1 MPTVLRP
8 GSHLLI
14 GRDHTGVTL
23 TTVHGTGVRIH
34 GIIPESGGTDGIGA
48 THGTAHGTGTT
59 HGTGGVRDIIGHG
72 IMTRGIMILGITIIT
87 IITIIIGAA
96 TIITAM
102 EEGTCIGATEA
113 RPPATAAATSWA

>member
-23 TTVHGTGVRIH
+23 TTVHGTGAQIH

-59 HGTGGVRDIIGHG
+59 HGTGDVRDIIGHG

-87 IITIIIGAA
+87 TIIIGAA

-102 EEGTCIGATEA
+102 EEGTCIGETEA

>member
-1 MPTVLRP
+1 MVLRP

-23 TTVHGTGVRIH
+23 TTVHGTGAQIH
-34 GIIPESGGTDGIGA
+34 GITPESGGTDGIGA
-48 THGTAHGTGTT
+48 TLGTAHGTGD
-59 HGTGGVRDIIGHG
+59 VRDIIGHG
-72 IMTRGIMILGITIIT
+72 IMTRGIMILGITIT
-87 IITIIIGAA
+87 TTIIIGAA

-102 EEGTCIGATEA
+102 EEGTCIGATEV

>member
-14 GRDHTGVTL
+14 GQDHTGATL
-23 TTVHGTGVRIH
+23 TTVHGTGVQIH
-34 GIIPESGGTDGIGA
+34 GITPESGGTDGIGA

-59 HGTGGVRDIIGHG
+59 LGTGDVRDIIGHG
-72 IMTRGIMILGITIIT
+72 IMTRGIMILGTT

-102 EEGTCIGATEA
+102 AEGTYIGATEA

>member
-8 GSHLLI
+8 DSHLLI

-23 TTVHGTGVRIH
+23 TTVHGTGAQIH

-48 THGTAHGTGTT
+48 THGTGD
-59 HGTGGVRDIIGHG
+59 VRDIIGHG
-72 IMTRGIMILGITIIT
+72 IMTRGIMILGITIT
-87 IITIIIGAA
+87 TTIIIGAA

>member
-1 MPTVLRP
+1 MPTVLQP

-14 GRDHTGVTL
+14 GLDHTGVTL
-23 TTVHGTGVRIH
+23 TTVHGTGAQIH

-48 THGTAHGTGTT
+48 TLGTAHGTGTT
-59 HGTGGVRDIIGHG
+59 HGIGDVRDIIGHG
-72 IMTRGIMILGITIIT
+72 IMTRGIMILGITIT
-87 IITIIIGAA
+87 TTIIIGAA

-102 EEGTCIGATEA
+102 EEGMCIGATEA

>member
-1 MPTVLRP
+1 MRP

-14 GRDHTGVTL
+14 GRDHTGVIL
-23 TTVHGTGVRIH
+23 TTVPGTGAQIH

-59 HGTGGVRDIIGHG
+59 HGTGGVLDIIGHG
-72 IMTRGIMILGITIIT
+72 IMTRGIMILGIIIT
-87 IITIIIGAA
+87 TTIIIGAA

-102 EEGTCIGATEA
+102 EDGTCIGATEA
-113 RPPATAAATSWA
+113 RLPATAAATSWA

>member
-23 TTVHGTGVRIH
+23 TTVHGTGVQIH
-34 GIIPESGGTDGIGA
+34 GITPESGGTDGIGA
-48 THGTAHGTGTT
+48 THGTGD
-59 HGTGGVRDIIGHG
+59 VRDIIGHG
-72 IMTRGIMILGITIIT
+72 IMTRGIMILGTT

-102 EEGTCIGATEA
+102 AEGTCIGATEV

>member
-23 TTVHGTGVRIH
+23 TTVHGTGAQIH

-48 THGTAHGTGTT
+48 TLGTAHGTGTT
-59 HGTGGVRDIIGHG
+59 HGIGDVRDIIGHG
-72 IMTRGIMILGITIIT
+72 IMTRGIMILGITIT
-87 IITIIIGAA
+87 TTIIIGAA

-102 EEGTCIGATEA
+102 EGGTCIGETEA

>member
-23 TTVHGTGVRIH
+23 TTVHGTGVQIH
-34 GIIPESGGTDGIGA
+34 GITPESGGTDGIGA
-48 THGTAHGTGTT
+48 THGTVHGTGTT
-59 HGTGGVRDIIGHG
+59 HGIGDVRDIIGHG
-72 IMTRGIMILGITIIT
+72 IMTRGIMILGTT

-102 EEGTCIGATEA
+102 EDGTCIGETEA

>member
-1 MPTVLRP
+1 MQP

-23 TTVHGTGVRIH
+23 TTVPGTGVRIH

-59 HGTGGVRDIIGHG
+59 LGTGDVRDIIGHG

-102 EEGTCIGATEA
+102 EEGTCIGATEV

>member
-1 MPTVLRP
+1 MPTVLQP

-23 TTVHGTGVRIH
+23 TTVHGTGAQIH
-34 GIIPESGGTDGIGA
+34 GITPESGGTDGIGA

-59 HGTGGVRDIIGHG
+59 HGIGDVRDIIGHG
-72 IMTRGIMILGITIIT
+72 IMTRGIMILGT
-87 IITIIIGAA
+87 TIIIGAA

-102 EEGTCIGATEA
+102 AEGTCIGATEA

>member
-23 TTVHGTGVRIH
+23 TTVHGTGVQIH
-34 GIIPESGGTDGIGA
+34 GTTPESGGTDGIGA

-59 HGTGGVRDIIGHG
+59 HGIGDVRDIIGHG
-72 IMTRGIMILGITIIT
+72 IMTRGIMILGITIT
-87 IITIIIGAA
+87 TTIIIGAA

-102 EEGTCIGATEA
+102 AEGTCIGATEV

>member
-23 TTVHGTGVRIH
+23 TTVPGTGAQIH

-59 HGTGGVRDIIGHG
+59 HGIGDVRDIIGHG
-72 IMTRGIMILGITIIT
+72 IMTRGIMILGITIT
-87 IITIIIGAA
+87 TTIIIGAA

-102 EEGTCIGATEA
+102 EDGTCIGETEA

>member
-23 TTVHGTGVRIH
+23 TTVHGTGVQIH
-34 GIIPESGGTDGIGA
+34 GITPESGGTDGIGA
-48 THGTAHGTGTT
+48 TLGTVHGTGTT
-59 HGTGGVRDIIGHG
+59 LGIGDVRDIIGHG
-72 IMTRGIMILGITIIT
+72 IMTRGIIILGTT

-102 EEGTCIGATEA
+102 AEGTCIGATEV

>member
-23 TTVHGTGVRIH
+23 TTVHGTGVQIH

-48 THGTAHGTGTT
+48 TLGTAHGTGTT
-59 HGTGGVRDIIGHG
+59 HGIGDVRDIIGHG
-72 IMTRGIMILGITIIT
+72 IMTRGIMILGITIT
-87 IITIIIGAA
+87 TTIIIGAA

-102 EEGTCIGATEA
+102 EEGTCIGETEA

>member
-48 THGTAHGTGTT
+48 TLGTAHGTGTP
-59 HGTGGVRDIIGHG
+59 HGIGDVRDIIGHG
-72 IMTRGIMILGITIIT
+72 IMTRGIMILGITIT
-87 IITIIIGAA
+87 TIIIGAA

-102 EEGTCIGATEA
+102 EEVTCIGATEA

>member
-23 TTVHGTGVRIH
+23 TTVHGTGVQIH
-34 GIIPESGGTDGIGA
+34 GTTPESGGTDGIGA
-48 THGTAHGTGTT
+48 THGTVHGTGTT
-59 HGTGGVRDIIGHG
+59 LGIGDARDIIGHG
-72 IMTRGIMILGITIIT
+72 IMTRGIMILGTT

-102 EEGTCIGATEA
+102 AEGTCIGATEV

>member
-1 MPTVLRP
+1 MPTVLRQ

-14 GRDHTGVTL
+14 GRDHTGVIL
-23 TTVHGTGVRIH
+23 TTVPGTGVQIH

-48 THGTAHGTGTT
+48 TRGTAHGTGTT
-59 HGTGGVRDIIGHG
+59 LGTGDVRDIIGHG
-72 IMTRGIMILGITIIT
+72 IMTRGIMILGIIIT

>member
-1 MPTVLRP
+1 MRP

-23 TTVHGTGVRIH
+23 TTVHGTGAQIH
-34 GIIPESGGTDGIGA
+34 GITPESGGTDGIGA
-48 THGTAHGTGTT
+48 TLGTAHGTGTT
-59 HGTGGVRDIIGHG
+59 HGIGDVLDIIGHG
-72 IMTRGIMILGITIIT
+72 IMTRGIMILGIIIT

-102 EEGTCIGATEA
+102 EDGTCIGETEA

>member
-1 MPTVLRP
+1 MPTVLLP

-14 GRDHTGVTL
+14 GLDHTGITL

-48 THGTAHGTGTT
+48 TLGTAHGTGTT
-59 HGTGGVRDIIGHG
+59 HGTGDVRDIIGHG

-87 IITIIIGAA
+87 TIIIGAA

-102 EEGTCIGATEA
+102 VDGTCIGETEA

>member
-1 MPTVLRP
+1 MPTVLRL

-23 TTVHGTGVRIH
+23 TTVHGTGAQIH
-34 GIIPESGGTDGIGA
+34 GITPESGGTDGIGA
-48 THGTAHGTGTT
+48 TLGTAHGTGTT
-59 HGTGGVRDIIGHG
+59 HGIGDVRDIIGHG
-72 IMTRGIMILGITIIT
+72 IMTRGIMILGIIIT
-87 IITIIIGAA
+87 ITTIIIGAA